1 MWRYWEWRCNTG
13 DVHAFQFQHRTHPDI
28 SLQTPVSQAV
38 LEGGPINGKL
48 VVKIINDYLLA
59 YFDQRLKG
67 IPAPL
72 LFGASEEYPDLRWE
86 KQ

>member
-1 MWRYWEWRCNTG
+1 
-13 DVHAFQFQHRTHPDI
+13 
-28 SLQTPVSQAV
+28 V